1 MASPGTSLRVIA
13 VVAPALLA
21 GFSLSAQNV
30 DSIRA
35 SYILALP
42 PGVEVTRPVIRSAP
56 GSSSGTP
63 TAYGAE
69 FGDVFFDAGYQQR
82 ARYTRDLPW
91 RQGSDG
97 WVGLGFGLGNSRRSL
112 GIELA
117 FTSFSTIRSGFFRT
131 TSFSFKVHRA
141 LPWNLAVAYG
151 WDDAIHSSGT
161 DGGSSQYGV
170 LTSYIRTRESSE
182 SPFSSVTLSVGVGNS
197 RFLPEQAFYDGRNG
211 VNAFGSIGVRVFS
224 PISLLADW
232 TGQDLMLGASIVPF
246 ARVPLFITPSFADV
260 TGNAGDGA
268 RFVLGVGMNFNF
280 SRN

>member
-1 MASPGTSLRVIA
+1 MTRPGTSLRALGIA
-13 VVAPALLA
+13 APALLA

-35 SYILALP
+35 TYILALP
-42 PGVEVTRPVIRSAP
+42 PGVEVARTVTRSAP
-56 GSSSGTP
+56 GTSSGTP

-69 FGDVFFDAGYQQR
+69 FGDVFFDAGYQHR
-82 ARYTRDLPW
+82 TRYTKGLPW
-91 RQGSDG
+91 RERCDG
-97 WVGLGFGLGNSRRSL
+97 AVAMGFGLGNPRRNL

-117 FTSFSTIRSGFFRT
+117 FTSFSTIRSGFFHT

-151 WDDAIHSSGT
+151 WDDAIHSRGT

-170 LTSYIRTRESSE
+170 LTSFIRTREKPE

-197 RFLPEQAFYDGRNG
+197 RFLPEEAFYEGRNG
-211 VNAFGSIGVRVFS
+211 VNAFGSIGARILS
-224 PISLLADW
+224 PVSLIADW

-246 ARVPLFITPSFADV
+246 TRVPLFIAPSFADV

-268 RFVLGVGMNFNF
+268 RFVLGVGMDFNF

>member
-1 MASPGTSLRVIA
+1 MARPGTSLRAIA

-42 PGVEVTRPVIRSAP
+42 PGVEVARTVTRSAP

-69 FGDVFFDAGYQQR
+69 FGDVFFGAGYQHR
-82 ARYTRDLPW
+82 TRYTKGLPW
-91 RQGSDG
+91 HQRCDG
-97 WVGLGFGLGNSRRSL
+97 AVAVGLGLGDSRQNL

-141 LPWNLAVAYG
+141 LPWNLAIAYG
-151 WDDAIHSSGT
+151 WDDAIHSRGT

-170 LTSYIRTRESSE
+170 LSSYVRTRETE
-182 SPFSSVTLSVGVGNS
+182 GSPFSSVTLSVGVGNS

-211 VNAFGSIGVRVFS
+211 VNAFGSIGVRILS
-224 PISLLADW
+224 PVSMLADW

-268 RFVLGVGMNFNF
+268 RFVLGVGMDFNF